1 MLIKNLTGR
10 LCEVSDSS
18 LILSN
23 NVVIASYAIQIVY
36 EVRIYAVSGQKRFIQ
51 LSKLAINEL
60 IQVWQTH
67 IVGANE
73 HQHNA

>member
-1 MLIKNLTGR
+1 MNKALGLGMLIKNLTGR

-36 EVRIYAVSGQKRFIQ
+36 EVRIYAVFGHLFASAFA
-51 LSKLAINEL
+51 KLANYE
-60 IQVWQTH
+60 
-67 IVGANE
+67 
-73 HQHNA
+73 

>member
-1 MLIKNLTGR
+1 MNKALGLGMLIKNLTGR

-36 EVRIYAVSGQKRFIQ
+36 EVRIYAVSGQKCVGGFTN
-51 LSKLAINEL
+51 LVSHKLA
-60 IQVWQTH
+60 QV
-67 IVGANE
+67 
-73 HQHNA
+73 